1 MKRQDT
7 MPALTMNAH
16 EAYGELIRIAREQS
30 VLSSC
35 ADLLEWD
42 EETYMPRGG
51 VAHRAEQSAVL
62 AGMLHERQTSAR
74 MGELLATLEAS
85 DLARGGDAPAAVN
98 IRELGRLYRR
108 RARLPREHVEEFA
121 RARTMA
127 QQVWVEAREE
137 MDFGRFAPWLETMV
151 GLARREAGMLSAGG
165 DPYDSLVEHYEP
177 GMTTARLTALF
188 GSLRAELGPLLGSIV
203 GTRKRPR
210 TAMLRRE
217 YPVDRQKLFAQ
228 AVAAA
233 VGFDLERGRLDVA
246 AHPFCM
252 AIGPGDTRLTMRY
265 AERSFG
271 DGFFAMLHEVGHG
284 LYEQG
289 LPAEHYGTPMG
300 MAASLGMH
308 ESQSR
313 LWENLVGRSLPFWT
327 HFYPRL
333 RNVFHEALADVKV
346 EAFFLAINRVEP
358 TALRATADEV
368 TYNVHIMIRFEL
380 ERAMLS
386 GALAPADLPG
396 AWNEAYRRELGVEP
410 RDVVEGC
417 LQDGHWAE
425 GLFGYFPTYTLG
437 NVYAAQVYAASGN
450 RDEAFARGDF
460 SGLLGWLRDHVHT
473 QGMKH
478 PAPELVRRVS
488 GREPDPGALV
498 AGLRKKYGELYGL

>member
-1 MKRQDT
+1 
-7 MPALTMNAH
+7 MPALTMNTH
-16 EAYGELIRIAREQS
+16 EAYVELIRIAREQS

-62 AGMLHERQTSAR
+62 AGMLHERQTSPR
-74 MGELLATLEAS
+74 MEDLLGLLESSELASEADS
-85 DLARGGDAPAAVN
+85 APAVN

-108 RARLPREHVEEFA
+108 RALLPREHVTEQA
-121 RARTMA
+121 RAKTMA

-137 MDFGRFAPWLETMV
+137 SDFSRFAPWLETMV
-151 GLARREAGMLSAGG
+151 GLARREAALLSQGG
-165 DPYDSLVEHYEP
+165 DPYDALVEHYEP
-177 GMTTARLTALF
+177 GMTTAQLSALF
-188 GSLRAELGPLLGSIV
+188 TVLRSELGPLLGSIV
-203 GTRKRPR
+203 GSRKRPR

-233 VGFDLERGRLDVA
+233 VGFDLECGRLDVA

-265 AERSFG
+265 SERSFG

-300 MAASLGMH
+300 SAASLGMH

-313 LWENLVGRSLPFWT
+313 LWENLVGRSLPFWA

-333 RNVFHEALADVKV
+333 RNVFHEALADVTL
-346 EAFFLAINRVEP
+346 EAFHLAINRVEP

-386 GALAPADLPG
+386 GALAPVDLPG

-437 NVYAAQVYAASGN
+437 NVYAAQLFAAAGE
-450 RDEAFARGDF
+450 RGEAFARGDYA
-460 SGLLGWLRDHVHT
+460 GLLAWLRNNVHS
-473 QGMKH
+473 QGMRH
-478 PAPELVRRVS
+478 RVGELVRRVT
-488 GREPDPGALV
+488 GAEPDPGALV
-498 AGLRKKYGELYGL
+498 AGLRRKYSELYGL